1 MSHQYKQQASRV
13 RAYFAQRV
21 VPLLPGII
29 YAVKIDKAAFVL
41 KHPRRQLEV
50 DAVLSSV
57 LAVLTFIPLIPH
69 LYIHIV

>member
-21 VPLLPGII
+21 VPLLSGLI

-41 KHPRRQLEV
+41 KHLRRLLEV
-50 DAVLSSV
+50 DSVLSSV
-57 LAVLTFIPLIPH
+57 LAVLSFVPLVPH